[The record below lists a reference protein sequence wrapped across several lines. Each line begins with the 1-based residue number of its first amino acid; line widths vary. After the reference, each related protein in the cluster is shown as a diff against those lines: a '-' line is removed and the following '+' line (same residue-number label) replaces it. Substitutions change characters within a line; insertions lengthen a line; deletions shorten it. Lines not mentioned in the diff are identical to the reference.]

1 MVNYFLGAGS
11 TTEEEM
17 IFQKKEERDR
27 SSVGWVGGHLLQ
39 VLGQFMEELF
49 PPIVHNVTLT
59 TLLILPPTSQ
69 INPQISRSSVLTDL
83 ELSNLIKVL
92 VFFLAERPVSEA
104 KLVFVIGPV

>member
-1 MVNYFLGAGS
+1 
-11 TTEEEM
+11 M
-17 IFQKKEERDR
+17 IFQKKKREN
-27 SSVGWVGGHLLQ
+27 SSVGWLGGHLLQ

-49 PPIVHNVTLT
+49 PPIVHNVTLP
-59 TLLILPPTSQ
+59 TLLILPSTIQ
-69 INPQISRSSVLTDL
+69 INPQISQSSVLLTDL

>member
-1 MVNYFLGAGS
+1 MVNYFPGAGS

-17 IFQKKEERDR
+17 IFQKKEES

-49 PPIVHNVTLT
+49 PPIVHNLTLP
-59 TLLILPPTSQ
+59 TLLILPPTIQ